1 MFYICISFV
10 LTYMGKGWAG
20 GGGGG
25 GYLMEK
31 RRSLPQNLQKS
42 ILRQNIGRFPLIIFS
57 FLSTIFCML
66 IKVLVEMCN
75 FALEFIT
82 VKDKQSVFPSCIL
95 STYSVYRI

>member
-1 MFYICISFV
+1 
-10 LTYMGKGWAG
+10 MGRGWG
-20 GGGGG
+20 WG

-57 FLSTIFCML
+57 FTIFCML